1 MRMFAVYGFGV
12 ISGLILAMILFVLF
26 HDDG

>member
-12 ISGLILAMILFVLF
+12 ISGLILSMILYVLF
-26 HDDG
+26 HNDG